1 MTAVAMDELR
11 QVVTFPRDA
20 VLDEEHLVAMG
31 VADSVE
37 KVKEMNLPCYRV
49 GRAKKYLCGAVL
61 DELAKRSK
69 VMP

>member
-1 MTAVAMDELR
+1 MEQLR
-11 QVVTFPRDA
+11 PVVTFPRDA

-37 KVKEMNLPCYRV
+37 MVKSMNLPCFRV
-49 GRAKKYLCGAVL
+49 GRAKKYLCGQVL